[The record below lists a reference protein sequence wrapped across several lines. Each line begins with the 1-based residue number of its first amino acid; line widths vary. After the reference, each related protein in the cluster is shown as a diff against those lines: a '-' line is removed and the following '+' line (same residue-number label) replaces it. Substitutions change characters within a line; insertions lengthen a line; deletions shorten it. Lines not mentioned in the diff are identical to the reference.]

1 MLTTSYKLFLYSLIF
16 LFTISSESCIGANQY
31 QNTEKNPIG
40 NQAGFLRVTT
50 IVDGDTFWVDNGT
63 AKGLKVRLIGI
74 DAPETRKS
82 FKKEIGYFGEE
93 AKSYLTQLIKGKRVR
108 LVSDVNALDRFGR
121 TLSYVYLEDG
131 TFVNAEL
138 IKNGYA
144 VLMTIPPNV
153 KFADYFSKLQREAR
167 NKGRGLWGK

>member
-1 MLTTSYKLFLYSLIF
+1 MTTTSYKLFIYSLLL
-16 LFTISSESCIGANQY
+16 LFTFSSESCIGANQL
-31 QNTEKNPIG
+31 QNTESNLIG
-40 NQAGFLRVTT
+40 NQVRFLRVTSV
-50 IVDGDTFWVDNGT
+50 VDGDTFWVDNGT

-82 FKKEIGYFGEE
+82 FKKEIGYFGKESK
-93 AKSYLTQLIKGKRVR
+93 AYLTKLIEGKRIR
-108 LVSDVNALDRFGR
+108 LVADVDSLDRFGR
-121 TLSYVYLEDG
+121 TLAYVYLEDG

-138 IKNGYA
+138 IINGYA

-167 NKGRGLWGK
+167 NKRRGLWGK